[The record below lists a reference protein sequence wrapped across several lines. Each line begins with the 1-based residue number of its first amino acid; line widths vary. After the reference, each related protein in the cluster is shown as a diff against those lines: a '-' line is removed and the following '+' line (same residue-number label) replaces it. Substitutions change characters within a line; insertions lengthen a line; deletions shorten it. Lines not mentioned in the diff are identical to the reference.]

1 MINGL
6 IVCQEMQYSMAYLS
20 KYHLVK
26 SHFLI
31 QFSNELK
38 QAVEKYELTSIQRH
52 NEIKGNGDEA
62 LVL

>member
-1 MINGL
+1 LM
-6 IVCQEMQYSMAYLS
+6 
-20 KYHLVK
+20 
-26 SHFLI
+26 

-38 QAVEKYELTSIQRH
+38 QAIEKYELTSIQRH